1 MLVLQIPFAADLES
15 HNCIVL
21 DVPTGERVRVWLTP
35 TSPTS
40 PTSRN
45 GARVVIDAPES
56 VVITRGKL
64 LGAAEGPLPLGE
76 K

>member
-1 MLVLQIPFAADLES
+1 MLVLQIPFSADLES

-21 DVPTGERVRVWLTP
+21 DVPTGERVRVWLT
-35 TSPTS
+35 

-64 LGAAEGPLPLGE
+64 LGAAAEGPLSL
-76 K
+76 

>member
-15 HNCIVL
+15 RNCIVL
-21 DVPTGERVRVWLTP
+21 DMPTGERVRVWLTP
-35 TSPTS
+35 TS
-40 PTSRN
+40 RN
-45 GARVVIDAPES
+45 GSRVVIDAPES

-64 LGAAEGPLPLGE
+64 LGAAAEGPLPLWE